1 MTIHEEPW
9 PDGAPGWADL
19 MVPDRH
25 AAREFYGALFGWEF
39 DEGPADTGYYT
50 TATLDG
56 HAAAGIGEAVPGSP
70 APAPAWTTYLATSD
84 VEAAAARATAAG
96 AQLLMPPM
104 AVMGYGSMAVLV
116 DPAGAVVGL
125 WQAGS
130 HTGFDVVGVP
140 GSVVWSET
148 MGTDAVTSRAFYT
161 ALFDYQVVDM
171 SGPGFVYASLRL
183 GDTEVAGIGEYGEG
197 SPSPTGDLSP
207 TWSTYFGVVDCDASA
222 ALATTLGGEVL
233 SPPTDTPFGRIAV
246 LRGRFGETFAVLA
259 EIPAAS

>member
-1 MTIHEEPW
+1 
-9 PDGAPGWADL
+9 

-25 AAREFYGALFGWEF
+25 SARDFYGRLFGWEF
-39 DEGPADTGYYT
+39 EEGSPDTGYYT
-50 TATLDG
+50 TARLDG
-56 HAAAGIGEAVPGSP
+56 HAAAGIGEAAPGTG
-70 APAPAWTTYLATSD
+70 APPPAWTTYLATTD

-96 AQLLMPPM
+96 AQVLVAPM
-104 AVMGYGSMAVLV
+104 AVMGLGSMAVLA

-140 GSVVWSET
+140 GSVVWSEV
-148 MGTDAVTSRAFYT
+148 MGLDAVTSRAFYT
-161 ALFDYQVVDM
+161 AVFDYGVVDM
-171 SGPGFVYASLRL
+171 SGPGFVYASLRV
-183 GDTEVAGIGEYGEG
+183 GETEVAGIGEYGEG
-197 SPSPTGDLSP
+197 SPSPTGDTSP

-222 ALATTLGGEVL
+222 ALVTSLGGEVL

-246 LRGRFGETFAVLA
+246 VRGRFGETFAMLA